1 MADLIADTFD
11 TLRSTARK
19 RGGRVPDLHRQGE
32 SVIPRRARVGSVGPV
47 RSVRGDKGAS
57 ISVPGLD
64 LGDLGDLGADAKPRW
79 SGMGRPTGP
88 DGRALRR
95 SYQVKGF
102 GTLVRAEI
110 QKREWTEHLAFG
122 WVMGNWAGLV
132 GEKIAQ
138 HTEVQ
143 MIKDGEVFITCD
155 QTAWA
160 TQLKYMQATVLSA
173 IADKVGPGLVTKL
186 HVHPPKTK
194 NWRKGPLHVK
204 GRGPRDT
211 YG

>member
-1 MADLIADTFD
+1 M
-11 TLRSTARK
+11 
-19 RGGRVPDLHRQGE
+19 
-32 SVIPRRARVGSVGPV
+32 PRRNAAVSLAG
-47 RSVRGDKGAS
+47 RGEGAGGKGAS

-64 LGDLGDLGADAKPRW
+64 LEVEATARW
-79 SGMGRPTGP
+79 QGRGRPTGP

-95 SYQVKGF
+95 GYQVKGF
-102 GTLVRAEI
+102 GSLVRTEI
-110 QKREWTEHLAFG
+110 KKRDWTENMAYG

-138 HTEVQ
+138 HTQVE
-143 MIKDGEVFITCD
+143 MIKEGEVFVSCD

-160 TQLKYMQATVLSA
+160 TQLKYMQSTVLSE
-173 IADKVGPGLVTKL
+173 IAKKVGPDVITKL
-186 HVHPPKTK
+186 HVYPPKTK
-194 NWRKGPLHVK
+194 SWRYGPLHVK

>member
-1 MADLIADTFD
+1 MADLVSSTFD
-11 TLRSTARK
+11 TLRATARQ
-19 RGGRVPDLHRQGE
+19 RGGRVPDLRRQGHSE
-32 SVIPRRARVGSVGPV
+32 MPRRARVVSLSDGVEA
-47 RSVRGDKGAS
+47 AS
-57 ISVPGLD
+57 IRVPGLKLD
-64 LGDLGDLGADAKPRW
+64 DVEHKTW
-79 SGMGRPTGP
+79 SKRELPTGP
-88 DGRALRR
+88 DGRALPR
-95 SYQVKGF
+95 SMQVKGF
-102 GTLVRAEI
+102 GALVRTEI
-110 QKREWTEHLAFG
+110 NKRAWTEKMAFG

-143 MIKDGEVFITCD
+143 MIKDGEVFIACD

-160 TQLKYMQATVLSA
+160 TELKYMQATVLSE
-173 IADKVGPGLVTKL
+173 IAQKIGPGVITKL
-186 HVHPPKTK
+186 HVYPPKTK

>member
-1 MADLIADTFD
+1 MADLIDDTFA
-11 TLRSTARK
+11 TLRATAKR
-19 RGGRVPDLHRQGE
+19 RGGRVPDLRRQGTG
-32 SVIPRRARVGSVGPV
+32 VVPRRSRFAALKEAAAVT
-47 RSVRGDKGAS
+47 
-57 ISVPGLD
+57 VPGLD
-64 LGDLGDLGADAKPRW
+64 LGVEKRERGPAV
-79 SGMGRPTGP
+79 GRASGP
-88 DGRALRR
+88 DGRAPRR
-95 SYQVKGF
+95 GYRVAGF
-102 GTLVRAEI
+102 GTLVRREI
-110 QKREWTEHLAFG
+110 RQREWSENLALG

-143 MIKDGEVFITCD
+143 MIKDGEVFVVCD

-173 IADKVGPGLVTKL
+173 IADKVGPGVITKL
-186 HVHPPKTK
+186 RVYPPKTK

>member
-1 MADLIADTFD
+1 MGDLVSETFEA
-11 TLRSTARK
+11 LRSTARQ
-19 RGGRVPDLHRQGE
+19 RGGRVPDLRLQGA
-32 SVIPRRARVGSVGPV
+32 SVVPRRASVGSL
-47 RSVRGDKGAS
+47 RNAAEGAS
-57 ISVPGLD
+57 ISVPGLNLD
-64 LGDLGDLGADAKPRW
+64 DNKTQRW
-79 SGMGRPTGP
+79 RGKGRPTGP

-102 GTLVRAEI
+102 GTLVRSEI
-110 QKREWTEHLAFG
+110 RKRDWTENMACG

-143 MIKDGEVFITCD
+143 MIKDGEVFVVCD

-160 TQLKYMQATVLSA
+160 TQLKYMQSTVLSA

-186 HVHPPKTK
+186 HVYPPKTK

>member
-1 MADLIADTFD
+1 MADLVSDTFT
-11 TLRSTARK
+11 TLRATARQ
-19 RGGRVPDLHRQGE
+19 RGGRVPDLRRQGT
-32 SVIPRRARVGSVGPV
+32 SVIPRRASVGSLRDGVE
-47 RSVRGDKGAS
+47 GAS
-57 ISVPGLD
+57 ISVPGLKLD
-64 LGDLGDLGADAKPRW
+64 GEERARW
-79 SGMGRPTGP
+79 SGRGRPTGP
-88 DGRALRR
+88 DGRALRGG
-95 SYQVKGF
+95 YQVKGF
-102 GTLVRAEI
+102 GSLVRAEI
-110 QKREWTEHLAFG
+110 RKRDWTENMAFG

-143 MIKDGEVFITCD
+143 MIKNGEVFIACD

-186 HVHPPKTK
+186 HVYPPKTK
-194 NWRKGPLHVK
+194 SWRKGPLHVK

>member
-1 MADLIADTFD
+1 MGDLISETFE
-11 TLRSTARK
+11 TLRSTARQ
-19 RGGRVPDLHRQGE
+19 RGGRVPDLRRQGR
-32 SVIPRRARVGSVGPV
+32 SVSPRRSIMAAAERPA
-47 RSVRGDKGAS
+47 KEAS
-57 ISVPGLD
+57 ISVPGLKLD
-64 LGDLGDLGADAKPRW
+64 VEDKRTW
-79 SGMGRPTGP
+79 QVRGRPTGP

-102 GTLVRAEI
+102 GTLVRSEI
-110 QKREWTEHLAFG
+110 RKREWTEQMAVG

-143 MIKDGEVFITCD
+143 MIKGGEVFIVCD

-160 TQLKYMQATVLSA
+160 TQLKYMQTTVLKL
-173 IADKVGPGLVTKL
+173 IAEKVGPGLVTKL
-186 HVHPPKTK
+186 HVYPPRTK